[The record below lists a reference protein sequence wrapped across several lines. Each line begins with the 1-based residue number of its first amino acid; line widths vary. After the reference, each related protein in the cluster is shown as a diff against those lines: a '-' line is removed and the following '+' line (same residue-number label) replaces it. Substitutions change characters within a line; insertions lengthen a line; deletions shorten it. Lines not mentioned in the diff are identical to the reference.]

1 MNCPPCM
8 CIQSSYSNLQVVA
21 ELSNRC
27 NSVRWFTTVS
37 RLRITI
43 KMDAHCLM
51 IKKDEKTILFSV
63 VSPLLMIDCC

>member
-27 NSVRWFTTVS
+27 
-37 RLRITI
+37 
-43 KMDAHCLM
+43 
-51 IKKDEKTILFSV
+51 FSFENHNQNGRTL
-63 VSPLLMIDCC
+63 PDDKEG